1 VDFIGD
7 NRSIPAKKLS
17 AYSSISV
24 ENRGIFIKFRPV
36 RRSRVQDPGSR
47 IHDLGLRG
55 LEKRRERKLAYL

>member
-7 NRSIPAKKLS
+7 SQSIPAKKLF

-24 ENRGIFIKFRPV
+24 EKRGIFVEFRPI
-36 RRSRVQDPGSR
+36 RRSRVQGPGSR

-55 LEKRRERKLAYL
+55 LEKREERKFAYL